1 MRPRIDDGRVN
12 APTSSDSRL
21 GTAGSQPR
29 LAGIRV
35 AIVLKWAGFGGA
47 ERQALALARH
57 LKEIEGASVE
67 VQALSDADGRAV
79 AEFHEAG
86 IPWRARK
93 RRWRGSRSRTFLRLA
108 STTTELRRARPDVLL
123 PYCDVPNVVCGLVW
137 RYAGART
144 CVWSQRDTFPFTL
157 DDAFVRRA
165 LRTTPVIVSNSHHG
179 AEYIETFGAPRE
191 RIRVIPNG
199 VDLEPT
205 DTSPTTWR
213 RRLGTSDEDVVVT
226 SLAHFYERKDHATL
240 LDAWRRVLD
249 GADGSR
255 DRLTLVL
262 AGRPE
267 GRRSLLEARARDL
280 EVDDRVRF
288 VGDVEDVAGL
298 LAASDIGVLSSPN
311 EGCSNAVL
319 EKMAFGLPIVASDV
333 PGIRDVIGADTGP
346 LLVPPGDA
354 EAFASVLALLCSDPA
369 LRTRVGSRN
378 AARQQASFGREQMLE
393 RTVDAILDGLAERGS
408 DRRLAA

>member
-1 MRPRIDDGRVN
+1 M
-12 APTSSDSRL
+12 A
-21 GTAGSQPR
+21 A
-29 LAGIRV
+29 A
-35 AIVLKWAGFGGA
+35 
-47 ERQALALARH
+47 AR
-57 LKEIEGASVE
+57 
-67 VQALSDADGRAV
+67 
-79 AEFHEAG
+79 
-86 IPWRARK
+86 
-93 RRWRGSRSRTFLRLA
+93 
-108 STTTELRRARPDVLL
+108 
-123 PYCDVPNVVCGLVW
+123 
-137 RYAGART
+137 
-144 CVWSQRDTFPFTL
+144 
-157 DDAFVRRA
+157 
-165 LRTTPVIVSNSHHG
+165 
-179 AEYIETFGAPRE
+179 
-191 RIRVIPNG
+191 
-199 VDLEPT
+199 DL
-205 DTSPTTWR
+205 
-213 RRLGTSDEDVVVT
+213 DEDVVVT

>member
-93 RRWRGSRSRTFLRLA
+93 RSWRGSRSRTFLRLA

-179 AEYIETFGAPRE
+179 AEYLETFGAPRE

-280 EVDDRVRF
+280 QVDDRVRF

-298 LAASDIGVLSSPN
+298 LAASDVGVLSSPN
-311 EGCSNAVL
+311 GGLLERSPREDGVRVADRRQRRPGHPGRDRSGRRAAPRPTGRCRGVRLGPRTSVLRPCVANARR
-319 EKMAFGLPIVASDV
+319 ESQRSTSA
-333 PGIRDVIGADTGP
+333 GILRPGAD
-346 LLVPPGDA
+346 
-354 EAFASVLALLCSDPA
+354 
-369 LRTRVGSRN
+369 
-378 AARQQASFGREQMLE
+378 ARA
-393 RTVDAILDGLAERGS
+393 DG
-408 DRRLAA
+408 